1 MIPFQF
7 LQLQTLCARL
17 RMHGRTPGIR
27 AAIRARNVVA
37 LTAVIIAGGAIVPA
51 AAHAETPAEFYKGK
65 TVTILVGSPPG
76 GGYDLYARMIAPYL
90 AKKLGAQVIIDNRA
104 GGSGLLALNV
114 LYTARPDG
122 LTLMN
127 ASAEGALMSKLT
139 DREGARWDLAKLNWL
154 ARVAEE
160 PKLWFV
166 STHSKIKTLKD
177 ALAAP
182 KILWSATG
190 PADNISDVVAVLS
203 KALDLNSKVVPG
215 YKGAKDMSLAV
226 VNGEVDAGILTASS
240 ILPLVQS
247 GDVIPVAMISRK
259 RWPTLPNVPTIFE
272 LKKIPDDK
280 AWWID
285 FREKVGQ
292 PQRAMVTTPGV
303 PADRVAFLRQTM
315 KEILTDPAVV
325 AEGNKAN
332 LAINFM
338 SGEELQ
344 KLITELASELNSNRL
359 PEIRQVI
366 LKNYFK

>member
-1 MIPFQF
+1 MMPIRLKP
-7 LQLQTLCARL
+7 LQNPAPAVSLRKICASYCTAL
-17 RMHGRTPGIR
+17 LKSTFKSAVVLTIALGAT
-27 AAIRARNVVA
+27 AAS
-37 LTAVIIAGGAIVPA
+37 
-51 AAHAETPAEFYKGK
+51 AETPAEFYKGK
-65 TVTILVGSPPG
+65 VVTILVGSPPG
-76 GGYDLYARMIAPYL
+76 GGYDLYARMIAPHL
-90 AKKLGAQVIIDNRA
+90 AQKLGAQVIIDNRA

-127 ASAEGALMSKLT
+127 ASAEGAIMSKLT
-139 DREGARWDLAKLNWL
+139 EREGARWDLEKLNWL

-160 PKLWFV
+160 PKLWFA
-166 STHSKIKTLKD
+166 SKNGKIKSLDD

-203 KALDLNSKVVPG
+203 QAVGLKSKVVTG
-215 YKGAKDMSLAV
+215 YKGAKDMALAV
-226 VNGEVDAGILTASS
+226 VNGEVDSGILTASS
-240 ILPLVQS
+240 IQPLVNS
-247 GDVIPVAMISRK
+247 GDVIPIAMVSRK
-259 RWPTLPNVPTIFE
+259 RWPSMPNVPTIFE

-285 FREKVGQ
+285 FREKIGK

-315 KEILTDPAVV
+315 KDILTDPAVV
-325 AEGNKAN
+325 AEGNKAQ

-338 SGEELQ
+338 PGEELQ
-344 KLITELASELNSNRL
+344 KLVADTTREMAGPRL

-366 LKNYFK
+366 LKTYFK